1 LERPIDIHKLGVL
14 IMELSTFTEKF
25 GADKQRMAYTAVLD
39 NVAAG
44 RPALRCQGSLST
56 MKVFRNQILFGNM
69 SGDKA
74 QTVME
79 AIHDNLEDRR
89 DSSTA
94 TKAQRAGAVAALVL
108 ADEVLAYLGSSA
120 APVVAPVVPEA
131 PQMSK
136 AKKPTAASNAH
147 DIGVLMSQMQM
158 LTQAVT
164 SLVERS

>member
-1 LERPIDIHKLGVL
+1 
-14 IMELSTFTEKF
+14 MELSTFTDKF
-25 GADKQRMAYTAVLD
+25 GADKQKAAYTAVLD

-56 MKVFRNQILFGNM
+56 MKVFRNQILFGSM
-69 SGDKA
+69 AGEQA

-89 DSSTA
+89 DAPTS
-94 TKAQRAGAVAALVL
+94 TKAQRAGATSALAL
-108 ADEVLAYLGSSA
+108 ADEVMAYLGSSA
-120 APVVAPVVPEA
+120 APVVVPVVPEA

-164 SLVERS
+164 QLVERS

>member
-1 LERPIDIHKLGVL
+1 
-14 IMELSTFTEKF
+14 MELSTFTDKF
-25 GADKQRMAYTAVLD
+25 GADKQKAAYTSVLD
-39 NVAAG
+39 NIAAG

-56 MKVFRNQILFGNM
+56 MKVFRNQTLFGSL

-74 QTVME
+74 LTVME

-94 TKAQRAGAVAALVL
+94 TKAQRAGAVSALVL
-108 ADEVLAYLGSSA
+108 ADEVMAYLGSSA
-120 APVVAPVVPEA
+120 APAVVAPAVVPEA

-164 SLVERS
+164 SLVERG

>member
-1 LERPIDIHKLGVL
+1 
-14 IMELSTFTEKF
+14 MELSTFTDKF

-39 NVAAG
+39 NIAAG

-56 MKVFRNQILFGNM
+56 MKVFRNQTLFGSL

-74 QTVME
+74 LTVME
-79 AIHDNLEDRR
+79 AIHDNLEERR
-89 DSSTA
+89 DAPTS
-94 TKAQRAGAVAALVL
+94 TKAQRAGAVSALVL

-120 APVVAPVVPEA
+120 APVVAPAVVPEA

-164 SLVERS
+164 SLVERG

>member
-1 LERPIDIHKLGVL
+1 
-14 IMELSTFTEKF
+14 MELSTFTEKF

-39 NVAAG
+39 NIAAQ

-89 DSSTA
+89 NSPTA
-94 TKAQRAGAVAALVL
+94 TKAQKAGAVAALVL
-108 ADEVLAYLGSSA
+108 ADEVMAYLGSSA
-120 APVVAPVVPEA
+120 APVVAPAVVPEA

-147 DIGVLMSQMQM
+147 DIGVLMNQMQM
-158 LTQAVT
+158 LTQAV
-164 SLVERS
+164 SALVERS

>member
-1 LERPIDIHKLGVL
+1 
-14 IMELSTFTEKF
+14 MELSTFTEKF
-25 GADKQRMAYTAVLD
+25 DAAKQKAAYTAVLD
-39 NVAAG
+39 NIAAG

-69 SGDKA
+69 AGEQA

-79 AIHDNLEDRR
+79 ALHGNLEDRR

-94 TKAQRAGAVAALVL
+94 TKAQRAGAVSALAL
-108 ADEVLAYLGSSA
+108 ADEVMAYLGSSA

-147 DIGVLMSQMQM
+147 DIGVLMNQMQM

-164 SLVERS
+164 QLVERS

>member
-1 LERPIDIHKLGVL
+1 
-14 IMELSTFTEKF
+14 MELSTFTEKF
-25 GADKQRMAYTAVLD
+25 DEAKQKAAYTAVMD
-39 NVAAG
+39 NISAG
-44 RPALRCQGSLST
+44 RPSLRCQGSLSS
-56 MKVFRNQILFGNM
+56 MKVFRNQTLFGSL

-74 QTVME
+74 LTVML

-94 TKAQRAGAVAALVL
+94 TKAQRAGAVSALAL
-108 ADEVLAYLGSSA
+108 AEEVMAYLSA

-147 DIGVLMSQMQM
+147 DIGVLMNQMQM

-164 SLVERS
+164 NLVERS